1 MCLPKSARSTKE
13 RMQWCIP
20 YRMIHQ
26 RNLKRLGNQQSSWWG
41 IINSTKYREQTNNL
55 SSFHSNQKVG
65 RYSTTRIVMLL
76 EFSSKLGMPSKLCHM
91 YLPFGHITQLN
102 WSTLLPHS
110 SLWHGNP
117 LNYDTL
123 LEATC
128 PVQGVY
134 SMVLFGPG
142 PCDSGE
148 MPCQCHKYKYKYVRT
163 KVLNISWRGMAKQ

>member
-1 MCLPKSARSTKE
+1 MCLPKFARSTKE

-55 SSFHSNQKVG
+55 LSKS
-65 RYSTTRIVMLL
+65 RPLL
-76 EFSSKLGMPSKLCHM
+76 HNNSYCYVVRVLIKIGDAIKTLCHM
-91 YLPFGHITQLN
+91 YLPFGYISLKLN
-102 WSTLLPHS
+102 WYPLLPHS
-110 SLWHGNP
+110 FLWHGNP
-117 LNYDTL
+117 PNYETL

-134 SMVLFGPG
+134 SMVLFGHG
-142 PCDSGE
+142 PCDNDE